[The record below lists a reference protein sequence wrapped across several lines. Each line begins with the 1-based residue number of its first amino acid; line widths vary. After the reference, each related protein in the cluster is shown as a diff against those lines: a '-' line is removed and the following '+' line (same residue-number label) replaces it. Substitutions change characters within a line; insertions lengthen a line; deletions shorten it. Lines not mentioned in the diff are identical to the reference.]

1 MRDFQSDPLK
11 ALGKGWGL
19 FSSAVATAGSTINE
33 SVIRPGISA
42 ANEGISQLER
52 DERARGLMQEAK
64 GTVGWLGSVAGQGW
78 QRAQE
83 LANQR
88 AAGGGGID
96 LDESLAHLRVHD
108 GEGNRGKYTGF
119 GNENGRSSWA
129 PEGHETGEDQSWSNA
144 GWDEEPAQSAKKA
157 APAKELPKKKEGE
170 WDDEWKDF

>member
-19 FSSAVATAGSTINE
+19 FSSAVAVAGSTINE

-42 ANEGISQLER
+42 ANEGLSQLEK

-83 LANQR
+83 LAKER
-88 AAGGGGID
+88 GAGGGGID
-96 LDESLAHLRVHD
+96 LDESLAHLRVNE
-108 GEGNRGKYTGF
+108 GEGGRGKYAGF
-119 GNENGRSSWA
+119 GNDNGGSSWA
-129 PEGHETGEDQSWSNA
+129 PEGHTDDQGWSNA
-144 GWDEEPAQSAKKA
+144 GWDDEPKKA
-157 APAKELPKKKEGE
+157 APTTKAQEVPKKKDGE